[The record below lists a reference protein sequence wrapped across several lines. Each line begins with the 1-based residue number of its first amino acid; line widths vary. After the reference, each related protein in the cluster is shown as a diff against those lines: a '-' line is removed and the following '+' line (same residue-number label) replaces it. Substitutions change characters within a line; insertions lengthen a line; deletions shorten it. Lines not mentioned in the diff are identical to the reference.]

1 MIWISW
7 ETTIYR
13 KREVCLRMKYLGLP
27 LCILNTKA
35 ITKGFQLFSN
45 DFGQFHWIK
54 ITLRWLRQDFFYSG
68 FGDIVICAFCG
79 LSLNK
84 WLPNDDPITEHRKF
98 NQDCKFVRLFQD
110 KNSNTNRINLN
121 SISSSLFNLRKN
133 LDYYGNIVY
142 FYFHEKILKR
152 RIYNRFINICKICL
166 SEESNILILP
176 CRHVSTCLTCTLCTE
191 ICPIC
196 RSEIISTIK
205 IFFA

>member
-1 MIWISW
+1 MSRMSTHEVSW
-7 ETTIYR
+7 TPSVYPTYECYN
-13 KREVCLRMKYLGLP
+13 KRLATFFERFWPVS
-27 LCILNTKA
+27 LN
-35 ITKGFQLFSN
+35 
-45 DFGQFHWIK
+45 
-54 ITLRWLRQDFFYSG
+54 QDNFKMAEAGFFYSG

-152 RIYNRFINICKICL
+152 RIYNRIINICKICL

>member
-1 MIWISW
+1 MSTHEVSW
-7 ETTIYR
+7 SPSVYR
-13 KREVCLRMKYLGLP
+13 KYKSYNKRLSTFFERFWPVS
-27 LCILNTKA
+27 LN
-35 ITKGFQLFSN
+35 
-45 DFGQFHWIK
+45 
-54 ITLRWLRQDFFYSG
+54 QDNFKMAEAGFFYSG

>member
-1 MIWISW
+1 MYTKYKS
-7 ETTIYR
+7 YN
-13 KREVCLRMKYLGLP
+13 KRLSTFFERFWPVS
-27 LCILNTKA
+27 LN
-35 ITKGFQLFSN
+35 
-45 DFGQFHWIK
+45 
-54 ITLRWLRQDFFYSG
+54 QDNFKMAEAGFFYSG

-84 WLPNDDPITEHRKF
+84 WLPNDDPITEHIKF

-152 RIYNRFINICKICL
+152 RIYNRFINICKICFGA
-166 SEESNILILP
+166 ESNILVLP
-176 CRHVSTCLTCTLCTE
+176 CRHVSTCLSCTLCTE

-196 RSEIISTIK
+196 RCEIISTIK

>member
-1 MIWISW
+1 MSTHKVSW
-7 ETTIYR
+7 SPSVYPKYKSYN
-13 KREVCLRMKYLGLP
+13 KRLSTFFERFWPVS
-27 LCILNTKA
+27 LN
-35 ITKGFQLFSN
+35 
-45 DFGQFHWIK
+45 
-54 ITLRWLRQDFFYSG
+54 QDNFKMAEAGFFYSG

-79 LSLNK
+79 LTLNK

-98 NQDCKFVRLFQD
+98 NQDYKFVRLFQD

>member
-1 MIWISW
+1 MSAH
-7 ETTIYR
+7 EVSCSPSVYPKYTSYN
-13 KREVCLRMKYLGLP
+13 KRLSTFFERFWPVS
-27 LCILNTKA
+27 LN
-35 ITKGFQLFSN
+35 
-45 DFGQFHWIK
+45 
-54 ITLRWLRQDFFYSG
+54 QDNFKMAEAGFFYSG
-68 FGDIVICAFCG
+68 FADIVICAFCG

>member
-1 MIWISW
+1 MSTHEVSW
-7 ETTIYR
+7 SPSVYPKYKIYN
-13 KREVCLRMKYLGLP
+13 KRLSAFFERFWPVP
-27 LCILNTKA
+27 LN
-35 ITKGFQLFSN
+35 
-45 DFGQFHWIK
+45 
-54 ITLRWLRQDFFYSG
+54 QDNFKMAEAGFFYSG
-68 FGDIVICAFCG
+68 FADIVICAFCG

-121 SISSSLFNLRKN
+121 YISSSLFNLCKN

>member
-1 MIWISW
+1 M
-7 ETTIYR
+7 TTHEVFWSPSVHPKYKSYN
-13 KREVCLRMKYLGLP
+13 KRLSTFFERFWPVS
-27 LCILNTKA
+27 LN
-35 ITKGFQLFSN
+35 
-45 DFGQFHWIK
+45 
-54 ITLRWLRQDFFYSG
+54 QDNFKMAEAGFFYSG

-84 WLPNDDPITEHRKF
+84 WLPNDDPISEHRKF

-152 RIYNRFINICKICL
+152 RIYNRIINICKICL

>member
-1 MIWISW
+1 M
-7 ETTIYR
+7 TDA
-13 KREVCLRMKYLGLP
+13 G
-27 LCILNTKA
+27 
-35 ITKGFQLFSN
+35 
-45 DFGQFHWIK
+45 
-54 ITLRWLRQDFFYSG
+54 FFYSG